1 MNVLFI
7 SYVFEPDPSV
17 GAKRMSYWA
26 QNFKSHLPNSRV
38 YLITTTK
45 NPSSKGIDKVIS
57 TTPNNSSLLSYVIKD
72 KGVGWKPSIIS
83 ALKKNKITDLSHV
96 IISGGPFMQFSIIDF
111 LKKEYSAKVVLD
123 YRDPFAIN
131 PRFQNNVLKVSIK
144 RFFERRF
151 NKAADLIISVNDYC
165 LELLTGF
172 EKNKKK
178 FKVIPNGFNEQLLP
192 NVINQEN
199 TNEKLTIIYAGTFYE
214 DRSPVYFLKALQ
226 RESGVELAHIG
237 KPSEYLAESRNVK
250 EFGMRPYDE
259 MLELINKSD
268 VGLIITSGE
277 PFESTTKIYDYIA
290 LKKPILVITSGELY
304 SGAIGQDLENYPVV
318 WCKNNEESIKNAFIE
333 LRKLQNITVDSHK
346 YSRKKGLESLIQQL
360 KNLEQ

>member
-1 MNVLFI
+1 MKVLFI
-7 SYVFEPDPSV
+7 SYLFEPDSAV

-26 QNFKSHLPNSRV
+26 QNFKSHLPNSTV

-45 NPSSKGIDKVIS
+45 NPSSNGIDKAIS
-57 TTPNNSSLLSYVIKD
+57 VSPKSKSLLSYVIKD
-72 KGVGWKPSIIS
+72 KGVGWKSSIIQV
-83 ALKKNKITDLSHV
+83 LRENNINDLSHV
-96 IISGGPFMQFSIIDF
+96 IISGGPFMQFSITEY

-131 PRFQNNVLKVSIK
+131 PRFQNSLLKVAIK
-144 RFFERRF
+144 RFFEHRF
-151 NKAADLIISVNDYC
+151 NKSADLIISVNDYC

-172 EKNKKK
+172 EKTKGKY
-178 FKVIPNGFNEQLLP
+178 KVIPNGFNEQLLP
-192 NVINQEN
+192 EVINQEN
-199 TNEKLTIIYAGTFYE
+199 KNTKLTLIYAGTFYE
-214 DRSPVYFLKALQ
+214 DRSPVNFLKALQ
-226 RESGVELAHIG
+226 KESSVELAHIG
-237 KPSEYLAESRNVK
+237 KPSDYLAESRNVK

-290 LKKPILVITSGELY
+290 LKKPILVITSGELN